1 MDQYGNSK
9 MGFKKYKD
17 PKIFRSSGEELFTK
31 DFLENYMSD
40 LHINFTSSE
49 GRAES
54 YNMFH
59 RGKEKHRFFEKF
71 ISANPNTGGHF
82 KTRSS
87 ASDEII
93 DGEDKDAEQVDTE
106 EEEEEGERSTMHLL
120 GRRNLSSGFYNHE
133 LVCELAERGR
143 LEEAI
148 FGPKESP
155 EDENKTVTYKESIED
170 FMREIDDLRREELY
184 SHNAAECPD
193 GCRLRGCGQV
203 NITMLFMLIL
213 MVQMKK

>member
-1 MDQYGNSK
+1 MDQFGNST
-9 MGFKKYKD
+9 MGFKRYKD
-17 PKIFRSSGEELFTK
+17 AEIFRSSGEELFTK
-31 DFLENYMSD
+31 EFLENYMHD

-54 YNMFH
+54 YNMFN

-71 ISANPNTGGHF
+71 ISANPDTGGHF

-93 DGEDKDAEQVDTE
+93 DGEDKEREELDTV
-106 EEEEEGERSTMHLL
+106 EEEEGERSTMHLL
-120 GRRNLSSGFYNHE
+120 GRRNLSAGFYNHE
-133 LVCELAERGR
+133 LVCELEERGK

-155 EDENKTVTYKESIED
+155 EDEKKTVTYKESIED

-184 SHNAAECPD
+184 SHNDAECPD

-203 NITMLFMLIL
+203 NIMILFNDSLH
-213 MVQMKK
+213 

>member
-133 LVCELAERGR
+133 MVCELAERGR

-155 EDENKTVTYKESIED
+155 VKQAINWSSKRFFIVGQYYPTV
-170 FMREIDDLRREELY
+170 FVLY
-184 SHNAAECPD
+184 FFSLLP
-193 GCRLRGCGQV
+193 LS
-203 NITMLFMLIL
+203 LFGFIPIAFD
-213 MVQMKK
+213 VH